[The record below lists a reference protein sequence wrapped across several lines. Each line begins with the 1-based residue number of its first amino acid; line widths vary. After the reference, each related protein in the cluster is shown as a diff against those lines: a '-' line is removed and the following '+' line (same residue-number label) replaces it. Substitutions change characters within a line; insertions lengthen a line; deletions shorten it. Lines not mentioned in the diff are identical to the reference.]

1 MTQASPTPDTEPA
14 KPCAD
19 PKASEFDFWL
29 GEWTAEWGED
39 GRGTNV
45 VTKALGGCVVL
56 ENFTDLDLDPR
67 SLVGMSV
74 STYVARE
81 SCWKQTWVDNQGS
94 YLDFKG
100 GMTDEGM
107 VLSRQRNTRERRST
121 SGWSGTTSRRIPLN
135 GIGTDPMMGVRP
147 GRRSGTS
154 TTTGREA
161 AGGEGSAPHARD

>member
-29 GEWTAEWGED
+29 GEWTAEWGGD
-39 GRGTNV
+39 GHGTNI

-56 ENFTDLDLDPR
+56 ENFTDLDLEPR

-107 VLSRQRNTRERRST
+107 VLSRQTEHEGKTIHQRMVWYDIAADTFEWHWDRS
-121 SGWSGTTSRRIPLN
+121 
-135 GIGTDPMMGVRP
+135 DD
-147 GRRSGTS
+147 
-154 TTTGREA
+154 
-161 AGGEGSAPHARD
+161 GGETWKTLWHIHYHRT